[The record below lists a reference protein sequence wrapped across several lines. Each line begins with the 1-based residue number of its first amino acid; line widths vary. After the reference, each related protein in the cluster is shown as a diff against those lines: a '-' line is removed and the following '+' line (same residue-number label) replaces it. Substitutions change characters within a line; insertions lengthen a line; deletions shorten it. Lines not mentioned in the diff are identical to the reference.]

1 MSISETRNIKA
12 TEQPVTVQKQNELSV
27 RVKRKESSSL
37 RQQKRN
43 SFPVTSHWRSVAEG
57 ARKASVWG
65 VRTEWE
71 EPFGLIAISICTT
84 LLKMFGWAGLGEPG

>member
-1 MSISETRNIKA
+1 VSISETRNIKA

-27 RVKRKESSSL
+27 RVKRKESSL
-37 RQQKRN
+37 RQPKRN